1 MIQPKKSIPKDA
13 TPSTSVM
20 WCVKF
25 LKNAVDDYHE
35 DDSTDDDVGVDWYF
49 DDALEKNLD

>member
-1 MIQPKKSIPKDA
+1 MIQPMKSIPKDA

-20 WCVKF
+20 WRVKF

-35 DDSTDDDVGVDWYF
+35 DDSTDDDVDVDGNF
-49 DDALEKNLD
+49 NDALETFLD